1 MSPEAR
7 TRSERVRRNSAESS
21 LLIPNARRTRSNFEC
36 DVCTESLTSDP
47 HEHALVRSF
56 RLLVLSGPD
65 ADAVYRSTGD
75 RAVIGTHA
83 SADLLLQDRTA
94 SRFHCEI
101 AVMDGRAVARDLG
114 SLNGTRINH
123 VPVVQAYLRSG
134 SLLSL
139 GHTQIRFDFGHAKVK
154 IPLSSDQRFGLMV
167 GRSSAMRAVFAVL
180 QRAAQSDATVLLEGE
195 TGTGKEIA
203 AESIHRESA
212 RCDGPFLVVDCGAIS
227 PDLIESELFGHERGA
242 FTGAVSARRGAFEAA
257 SGGTLFLDEIGELR
271 PDLQPRLLRALERRE
286 IKRIGSNDYV
296 PVDVRVVAATNRN
309 LKSEV
314 NAGRFR
320 SDLYYRIAVIPVR
333 LPPLRERPE
342 DLPLL
347 VEHILSNL
355 GMQDRPEV
363 AALRSD
369 AFLADLQRNPFPG
382 NVREVRNY
390 LERCLVLREQV
401 LRPLE
406 QAQAPVDPV
415 DSHLPFKIARDRCL
429 RSFERGYLEDILRRH
444 KDNASAAARAAGLDR
459 MYFYRLLWRN
469 SLR

>member
-1 MSPEAR
+1 MSSETK
-7 TRSERVRRNSAESS
+7 TRSERAHPDSVGAST
-21 LLIPNARRTRSNFEC
+21 LIPYARRSRSNLEC
-36 DVCTESLTSDP
+36 DVYTESLTSDP
-47 HEHALVRSF
+47 NEHALIRSF
-56 RLLVLSGPD
+56 RLLVMSGTD
-65 ADAVYRSTGD
+65 ANGVYRSTGE

-83 SADLLLQDRTA
+83 SADFVLRDRTA

-101 AVMDGRAVARDLG
+101 AVVDGRAVVRDLG

-134 SLLSL
+134 TLLSL
-139 GHTQIRFDFGHAKVK
+139 GRTQIRFDFGHAKVK

-167 GRSSAMRAVFAVL
+167 GRSSAMRAVFAIL

-212 RCDGPFLVVDCGAIS
+212 RRDGPFLVVDCGAIS

-257 SGGTLFLDEIGELR
+257 SGGTLFLDEVGELR
-271 PDLQPRLLRALERRE
+271 ADLQPRLLRALERRE

-296 PVDVRVVAATNRN
+296 PVDVRVVVASNRS

-347 VEHILSNL
+347 VEHLLSHL
-355 GMQDRPEV
+355 GMDDRPEA

-369 AFLADLQRNPFPG
+369 AFLAELERNPFPG

-401 LRPLE
+401 FRAPE
-406 QAQAPVDPV
+406 QAQGLLDVIDTRM
-415 DSHLPFKIARDRCL
+415 PFKIARDRCL